1 MLEDPGPWWLRT
13 GRNRSVLDERMSPQG
28 SRRAVLRGLG
38 FEHPSM
44 LAGGAQN
51 GGYPNPMRYSTYDRP
66 SYAPAYGSGIAVAVY
81 FVLGLLVAVANNYFD
96 HLSTFGRLLSALLAV
111 ALWPLL
117 LLGLDIRIR

>member
-1 MLEDPGPWWLRT
+1 
-13 GRNRSVLDERMSPQG
+13 
-28 SRRAVLRGLG
+28 
-38 FEHPSM
+38 
-44 LAGGAQN
+44 
-51 GGYPNPMRYSTYDRP
+51 MRYSTYDRT
-66 SYAPAYGSGIAVAVY
+66 SYAPAYGSGIAVAIY